1 MARGSRIA
9 LGAMAIALLA
19 PVPAAVADGPVVPNL
34 TFGGSG
40 VTDAGGSVR
49 YVALPGAAGST
60 MVVKIDAA
68 AGSVLVQRVVPGRW
82 GVTMVSADGVT
93 DGLSGDGR
101 TLILAEFP
109 RSDGPRRA
117 YTRFLVLGTER
128 LSPRATVRVP
138 GWDGLDAVSADGRL
152 LYLIQ
157 AKPQNVLDYRV
168 RAYDL
173 ADRRLL
179 REPVVDRRE
188 PGERMEGYSV
198 ARVWSSDRTTAY
210 TLYSEGTH
218 KGFIHALHTDSRSA
232 DCIDLPG
239 WVMGRNPA
247 GIDLTAD
254 GKLVVLKPVGTR
266 IATVDPVTRK
276 VSPWKPAPAPPAGE
290 PPVRGGGHGLPVL
303 PALAVIGVIG
313 LALIGAAVTVRRRPT
328 AG

>member
-9 LGAMAIALLA
+9 LGATAIALLA
-19 PVPAAVADGPVVPNL
+19 PAPAAVADGPVVPNL

-40 VTDAGGSVR
+40 VTDADGSVR
-49 YVALPGAAGST
+49 YVTLPGAAGST
-60 MVVKIDAA
+60 TVVKIDAA

-101 TLILAEFP
+101 TLVLAEFP
-109 RSDGPRRA
+109 RGDGPRRA
-117 YTRFLVLGTER
+117 HTRFLVLGTER
-128 LSPRATVRVP
+128 LSPRATIRVP

-157 AKPQNVLDYRV
+157 ARPQNLLDYRV

-173 ADRRLL
+173 AARRLL
-179 REPVVDRRE
+179 PEPVVDPRE
-188 PGERMEGYSV
+188 PGEKMQGYSL
-198 ARVWSSDRTTAY
+198 ARVWSDDRTTAY
-210 TLYSEGTH
+210 TLYSEGTD

-232 DCIDLPG
+232 DCIDLPA

-247 GIDLTAD
+247 GIDLAAD
-254 GKLVVLKPVGTR
+254 GALIVLKPAGTR
-266 IATVDPVTRK
+266 IATVDPVTRE
-276 VSPWKPAPAPPAGE
+276 VSPWREPATAPAEPPAREG
-290 PPVRGGGHGLPVL
+290 RNGLPVL